1 MYNPPLTLGVEEEYM
16 LVDATTRALTSGVS
30 DMLAA
35 GQAVL
40 GDQVKAEFMQSQ
52 LEVGTKVC
60 KTVAHVRDEITLL
73 RHTLS
78 EIAATQGKAIA
89 AAGTHPFSRWQD
101 QEITRAE
108 RYEDLQADM
117 QDVARR
123 LLIFGMHVHLGFG
136 ESDQARALTIDILN
150 QIRYFLPHILT
161 ISTSSPFWH
170 GRNTGLKSYR
180 TILFESLPRTGIPP
194 IFTSFEEYDRLVALF
209 GKVGVLGKSGKDATK
224 LWWDARPN
232 PRIGTLEIRVA
243 DICTTVDEMVCVAAV
258 IQALV
263 AKLVK
268 LRLNNQSWRLY
279 RSELIQENKW
289 RASRFGIDG
298 TLVDF
303 GIEEAVPVRALWGEI
318 LNLVDDV
325 VDELGSRREVEYVQT
340 ILDRGTS
347 ADRQLATYHMAMAAG
362 STEAEALF
370 KVADQLVRETR
381 AEPNLA

>member
-1 MYNPPLTLGVEEEYM
+1 MYRPPLTLGVEEEYM
-16 LVDATTRALTSGVS
+16 LVDGATRALTSG
-30 DMLAA
+30 AA
-35 GQAVL
+35 AVLEAGHPVL
-40 GDQVKAEFMQSQ
+40 GDQLKAEFMQSQ
-52 LEVGTKVC
+52 IEIGTKVC
-60 KTVAHVRDEITLL
+60 KNIAEVRA
-73 RHTLS
+73 
-78 EIAATQGKAIA
+78 EIAYLRRTVSELAGGLGKAIA

-101 QEITRAE
+101 QAITEDE
-108 RYEDLQADM
+108 RYYDLHVDM

-136 ESDQARALTIDILN
+136 DSDKARALTIDIMN
-150 QIRYFLPHILT
+150 QVRYFLPHILT
-161 ISTSSPFWH
+161 LSTSSPFWH

-194 IFTSFEEYDRLVALF
+194 IFNSYEEYDRMVELF

-243 DICTTVDEMVCVAAV
+243 DICTTLEETVCVAAV
-258 IQALV
+258 IQAIV

-298 TLVDF
+298 SLIDF
-303 GIEEAVPVRALWGEI
+303 GIEEAVPVRALWDEI
-318 LNLVDDV
+318 LDLVDDV
-325 VDELGSRREVEYVQT
+325 VDDLGIRSEVEYVHT
-340 ILDRGTS
+340 IFDRGTS
-347 ADRQLATYHMAMAAG
+347 ADRQLTTYLAARANGDSEEQAM
-362 STEAEALF
+362 F
-370 KVADQLVRETR
+370 KVVDQLVHETQG
-381 AEPNLA
+381 EPNPA